1 MIYKKNNVVK
11 EWLGQWKLH
20 RSLLLTFTF
29 NDYVRYGFSEGA
41 KERMRKCHKHFL
53 NELHR
58 KVYKKS
64 NRKIPRYVVVEK
76 GSKIRGLHSHMVI
89 ETPEHLSTST
99 FSSLIKESWLKTR
112 DGVATHI
119 VETYNQE
126 GLDDYLSKDQIN
138 FKNDAD
144 IDIENC
150 LIDKN
155 QSIFLSRKCV

>member
-1 MIYKKNNVVK
+1 MVFREKNVVK
-11 EWLGQWKLH
+11 EWLNKWELH

-29 NDYVRYGFSEGA
+29 NDYVRYGFSEVS
-41 KERMRKCHKHFL
+41 KDKMRKCHKHFL

-64 NRKIPRYVVVEK
+64 NKKIPRYVVIEK
-76 GSKIRGLHSHMVI
+76 GSRMRGLHSHMVI

-138 FKNDAD
+138 LKNDAE

-150 LIDKN
+150 LIDKS
-155 QSIFLSRKCV
+155 QSILLSRKCV